1 MSPRGLAPQSKIA
14 YQSVFSKSA
23 STKTSFT
30 KSSTQTLTAR
40 WSGRHFYKT
49 NWGDWTEKDEPGRLH
64 GRGEIPVTLRQ
75 GFMQRKTGRTGPA
88 QTSSSEKGAGE
99 QGGGREEGGSERFV
113 S

>member
-1 MSPRGLAPQSKIA
+1 M
-14 YQSVFSKSA
+14 
-23 STKTSFT
+23 
-30 KSSTQTLTAR
+30 AR
-40 WSGRHFYKT
+40 WSRRHFYKT
-49 NWGDWTEKDEPGRLH
+49 NWGDWTEKDGPGRLH

-75 GFMQRKTGRTGPA
+75 GFMQRKTGRTRRVRTGPA